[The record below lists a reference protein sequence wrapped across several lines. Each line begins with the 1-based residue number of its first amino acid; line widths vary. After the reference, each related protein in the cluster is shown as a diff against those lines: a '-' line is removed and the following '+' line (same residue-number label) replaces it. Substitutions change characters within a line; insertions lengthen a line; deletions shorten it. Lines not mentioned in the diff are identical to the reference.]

1 MFDGIRTGVGS
12 DIFCAVIVFL
22 QNRCDGFVFVASHAD
37 IAVSLIVF
45 EQDIVFRHVLLN
57 QTAFEH
63 QCFKLAV
70 GHNIVKMV
78 HVFDH
83 FAHFDCV
90 AVRRAEILADAV
102 FERFC
107 LADINNF
114 ILLVFHDIHAGQQ
127 R

>member
-1 MFDGIRTGVGS
+1 MLNGIRTGVRA
-12 DIFCAVIVFL
+12 DIFCAVVIFL
-22 QNRCDGFVFVASHAD
+22 QNRRYGFVFVARHAD
-37 IAVSLIVF
+37 IAITFIVF
-45 EQDIVFRHVLLN
+45 EQDIVFRHMLLN
-57 QTAFEH
+57 QAAFEH
-63 QCFKLAV
+63 QRFKFAV
-70 GHNIVKMV
+70 GYNIVKMV